1 MTRTGVAELK
11 TCHTCDSLCQQC
23 DTFFKNGVTLRN
35 VVISTFIDTFIYI
48 CDTCDMFFSKK
59 VKSKYKSLLNQHS
72 YIFILYFAKKRV
84 THVTRVT
91 GHELEEK
98 IAKERCL

>member
-1 MTRTGVAELK
+1 MSQNKKRVTFVTRCTGNV
-11 TCHTCDSLCQQC
+11 TR
-23 DTFFKNGVTLRN
+23 FFKMVSHIRN
-35 VVISTFIDTFIYI
+35 VVISTFIDTFLYM
-48 CDTCDMFFSKK
+48 CDTCDMFFNKK

-72 YIFILYFAKKRV
+72 YIYILYFSKKRV

-98 IAKERCL
+98 IVKERCL

>member
-1 MTRTGVAELK
+1 MTRTGVTKLK
-11 TCHTCDSLCQQC
+11 TCHTCDLLCQQC
-23 DTFFKNGVTLRN
+23 DTFFKNGVTLQN
-35 VVISTFIDTFIYI
+35 VVISTFIDTFLYI

-98 IAKERCL
+98 IEKERCL

>member
-1 MTRTGVAELK
+1 
-11 TCHTCDSLCQQC
+11 
-23 DTFFKNGVTLRN
+23 
-35 VVISTFIDTFIYI
+35 
-48 CDTCDMFFSKK
+48 MFFNKK

-91 GHELEEK
+91 RATGHELEEK
-98 IAKERCL
+98 K

>member
-1 MTRTGVAELK
+1 MPRTGVTQQQ
-11 TCHTCDSLCQQC
+11 TCHTCDALCQQC
-23 DTFFKNGVTLRN
+23 DTFFKNGVTLQN

-72 YIFILYFAKKRV
+72 YIYNLYFSKKRV

-91 GHELEEK
+91 CHELEEK
-98 IAKERCL
+98 IAKERCS

>member
-1 MTRTGVAELK
+1 MTRTSVTKPK
-11 TCHTCDSLCQQC
+11 TCHTCDSLYQQC

-35 VVISTFIDTFIYI
+35 VVISTFIDTFLYI
-48 CDTCDMFFSKK
+48 CDTCDMFFNKK

-72 YIFILYFAKKRV
+72 YIYILYFSKKRV

-91 GHELEEK
+91 SHEFLEK
-98 IAKERCL
+98 IVKERCS